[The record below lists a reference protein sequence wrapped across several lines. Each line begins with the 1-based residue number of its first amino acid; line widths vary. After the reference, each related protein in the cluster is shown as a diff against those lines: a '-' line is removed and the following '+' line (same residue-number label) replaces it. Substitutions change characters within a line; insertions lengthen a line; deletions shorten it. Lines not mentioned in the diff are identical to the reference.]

1 MTHATEAEKAWVD
14 HVRETFFYDP
24 DFWERCT
31 PGYNNNEGIAANRYT
46 IFGDM
51 YGPGYNA
58 FDDLIREWR
67 DEGSMAG
74 MEIVK

>member
-1 MTHATEAEKAWVD
+1 METTAEAEKAWVD

-24 DFWERCT
+24 DFWEGCT
-31 PGYNNNEGIAANRYT
+31 PGYNNNEVNSTNRHT

-58 FDDLIREWR
+58 FDDLIRAWR
-67 DEGSMAG
+67 EEGSMAG
-74 MEIVK
+74 IELVK